1 MENSNF
7 SEQETVQSVKFT
19 QNQQAYFAE
28 IRQKQDKQR
37 RFGISYFGKIWFIPL
52 IFGALFPLCL
62 YKNEYGILW
71 PVFLCIAL
79 FLVHMLAKRLSD
91 GTIDEYEN
99 VDYVE
104 REKSKFS
111 IFCIV
116 TIILL
121 SIEVCTSMSLSL
133 VTQSKVLMLVMT
145 LIYLWHVFAPKIE
158 TGLLNTIKIL
168 VISFFYPLT
177 RLTEPIS
184 DMNHFFKKKKAE
196 EQNSNAK
203 KGSASAVLL
212 GLVISIPVLIVVV
225 ALLATAD
232 LVFGKAVHGMF
243 NWVKVADA
251 YDYFWIIFFC
261 IAGIWF
267 SYCVVKGLIEE
278 NEYFS
283 DAKPAEEKHS
293 ATSAIAFSIPI
304 TIVYIIFILIQL
316 IFLLGHFSL
325 PKGMTYAE
333 YAHQGFYQLIAVAMI
348 NLFIILIIQH
358 FFDESR
364 ALKAVL
370 MVLSI
375 CTYGMIF
382 SSAARLFMYIDAYA
396 MTFQRVYALFFLA
409 VLAVW
414 LGALIVKIKNPGKS
428 IMRFCIVSAVV
439 MFLCFAFSHPD
450 YWMAKYDIA
459 KWESEGV
466 TQANYLE
473 NADRIDQY
481 YLDSLEP
488 EDEPTDQDF
497 KNQEKYDYILY
508 QLSYDAVPAISNEK
522 LRKQAL
528 KSYKSSDGF
537 YGNGNSASI
546 YRNEVPN
553 EFQKMRNFNFSRY
566 FAGQ

>member
-1 MENSNF
+1 M
-7 SEQETVQSVKFT
+7 
-19 QNQQAYFAE
+19 
-28 IRQKQDKQR
+28 
-37 RFGISYFGKIWFIPL
+37 
-52 IFGALFPLCL
+52 
-62 YKNEYGILW
+62 
-71 PVFLCIAL
+71 
-79 FLVHMLAKRLSD
+79 
-91 GTIDEYEN
+91 
-99 VDYVE
+99 
-104 REKSKFS
+104 
-111 IFCIV
+111 
-116 TIILL
+116 
-121 SIEVCTSMSLSL
+121 
-133 VTQSKVLMLVMT
+133 
-145 LIYLWHVFAPKIE
+145 
-158 TGLLNTIKIL
+158 
-168 VISFFYPLT
+168 
-177 RLTEPIS
+177 
-184 DMNHFFKKKKAE
+184 
-196 EQNSNAK
+196 
-203 KGSASAVLL
+203 LL

-283 DAKPAEEKHS
+283 DAKPAKEKHS

>member
-1 MENSNF
+1 
-7 SEQETVQSVKFT
+7 
-19 QNQQAYFAE
+19 
-28 IRQKQDKQR
+28 
-37 RFGISYFGKIWFIPL
+37 
-52 IFGALFPLCL
+52 
-62 YKNEYGILW
+62 
-71 PVFLCIAL
+71 
-79 FLVHMLAKRLSD
+79 
-91 GTIDEYEN
+91 
-99 VDYVE
+99 
-104 REKSKFS
+104 
-111 IFCIV
+111 
-116 TIILL
+116 
-121 SIEVCTSMSLSL
+121 
-133 VTQSKVLMLVMT
+133 
-145 LIYLWHVFAPKIE
+145 
-158 TGLLNTIKIL
+158 
-168 VISFFYPLT
+168 
-177 RLTEPIS
+177 
-184 DMNHFFKKKKAE
+184 
-196 EQNSNAK
+196 
-203 KGSASAVLL
+203 
-212 GLVISIPVLIVVV
+212 
-225 ALLATAD
+225 
-232 LVFGKAVHGMF
+232 
-243 NWVKVADA
+243 
-251 YDYFWIIFFC
+251 
-261 IAGIWF
+261 
-267 SYCVVKGLIEE
+267 
-278 NEYFS
+278 
-283 DAKPAEEKHS
+283 
-293 ATSAIAFSIPI
+293 
-304 TIVYIIFILIQL
+304 
-316 IFLLGHFSL
+316 
-325 PKGMTYAE
+325 
-333 YAHQGFYQLIAVAMI
+333 
-348 NLFIILIIQH
+348 
-358 FFDESR
+358 
-364 ALKAVL
+364 
-370 MVLSI
+370 
-375 CTYGMIF
+375 
-382 SSAARLFMYIDAYA
+382 MYIDAYA